1 MNSCEKIVSPQMK
14 WSWREMN
21 EKKNDNTGGKF
32 YRGTSRLLD
41 DYHQILTNFLHKN
54 ALNWLLLKRRK
65 K

>member
-1 MNSCEKIVSPQMK
+1 MK